1 MKIGKALLGGI
12 IAALASSSLAIASC
26 TSYCLNQCEGY
37 YGSEFTICF
46 NKCLNQTDD
55 CPPPG
60 N

>member
-26 TSYCLNQCEGY
+26 TSYCLQCEGY